1 MLKLFEYSIDKD
13 DFFLATNI
21 DSKGFVK
28 TANERDL
35 PKEVDEA
42 IKGFERRPNHKYALV
57 SAMGAGETWGS
68 NRNADYF
75 RERDLLAVQKP
86 HERINK
92 TTGPRQ
98 RFKTFE
104 SGNFYHHHQNKPH
117 LGHPVYGYIPAA
129 IWNPKMHTV
138 LLILGV
144 DASKDPETAEQIERN
159 VITNFSMGGRF
170 PWDECSICKNKAK
183 SRKEYC
189 DHLRLTPN
197 QIMPDGRKAFAYNEE
212 GDYFDISK
220 VFRPA
225 FEGGRHLMKI
235 AGEEMGSTLSADLA
249 EQYQIADPFAYQGE
263 EFHHDWDVS
272 EKVKEIVERFPA
284 HLTEA
289 VKKVNQAENFIS
301 PSILSSI
308 CRFEL
313 PNIWGGFAIA
323 GIIPSPAEFAYIYL
337 MKNGRSDLAVKY
349 VHKKIKF
356 SRGAHIDSLDPY
368 LLTTVNIDISGEAK
382 DVAAK
387 FTSETLQN
395 RSLNTLSDRMYSAYR
410 SNEYVQEGSVAEIG
424 KILTALYFELR
435 DNLANHLTSHEK
447 TAMSLGQGAMI
458 GAAITVPYI
467 HSAHVQQEQMY
478 GNQPGIISSVLANN
492 PGKIA
497 LVGGLT
503 ALHPDPMINL
513 GKKIVSTFRK

>member
-1 MLKLFEYSIDKD
+1 M
-13 DFFLATNI
+13 
-21 DSKGFVK
+21 
-28 TANERDL
+28 
-35 PKEVDEA
+35 
-42 IKGFERRPNHKYALV
+42 
-57 SAMGAGETWGS
+57 
-68 NRNADYF
+68 
-75 RERDLLAVQKP
+75 
-86 HERINK
+86 
-92 TTGPRQ
+92 
-98 RFKTFE
+98 
-104 SGNFYHHHQNKPH
+104 
-117 LGHPVYGYIPAA
+117 
-129 IWNPKMHTV
+129 
-138 LLILGV
+138 
-144 DASKDPETAEQIERN
+144 
-159 VITNFSMGGRF
+159 
-170 PWDECSICKNKAK
+170 
-183 SRKEYC
+183 
-189 DHLRLTPN
+189 
-197 QIMPDGRKAFAYNEE
+197 
-212 GDYFDISK
+212 
-220 VFRPA
+220 
-225 FEGGRHLMKI
+225 
-235 AGEEMGSTLSADLA
+235 
-249 EQYQIADPFAYQGE
+249 
-263 EFHHDWDVS
+263 
-272 EKVKEIVERFPA
+272 
-284 HLTEA
+284 
-289 VKKVNQAENFIS
+289 NQAENFIS